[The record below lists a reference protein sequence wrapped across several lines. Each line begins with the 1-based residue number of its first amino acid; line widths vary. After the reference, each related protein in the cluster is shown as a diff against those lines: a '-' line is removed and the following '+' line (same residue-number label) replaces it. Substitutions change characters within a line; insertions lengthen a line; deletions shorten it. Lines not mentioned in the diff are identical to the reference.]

1 MAVYN
6 PLTNSA
12 TLFALYT
19 SNKQIMKKH
28 LLWFMVAVVVVLLAA
43 WCKPIIANINFQ
55 QPVSKS
61 VSFAVF
67 KANNYTSKVYDDAS
81 VKLSVVI
88 VKVSGSKRS
97 TVWQKSYGA
106 KLLNQYPSVA
116 NAMSQTVVV
125 DNINDRSEHL
135 EVIYTLTYNA
145 KGSTVTLQD
154 GTVIARGEKTGRLAI
169 NI

>member
-1 MAVYN
+1 
-6 PLTNSA
+6 
-12 TLFALYT
+12 
-19 SNKQIMKKH
+19 MKKH

-67 KANNYTSKVYDDAS
+67 KANNYNSKVYDDAS
-81 VKLSVVI
+81 VKLSVAI
-88 VKVSGSKRS
+88 VKVSGNKRS

-116 NAMSQTVVV
+116 DAMSQTVVI

-135 EVIYTLTYNA
+135 EVIYTLTYKA

>member
-1 MAVYN
+1 
-6 PLTNSA
+6 
-12 TLFALYT
+12 
-19 SNKQIMKKH
+19 MKKH

-67 KANNYTSKVYDDAS
+67 KANSYTSKVYDDAS

-88 VKVSGSKRS
+88 VKVSGNNRS
-97 TVWQKSYGA
+97 IVWQKSYGA

-116 NAMSQTVVV
+116 DAMSQTVVV